1 MEGVCCAKSNEGRAI
16 EVEKA
21 KIRVRL
27 EGGKIRDVQRVP
39 EHYTVQVLDYDVSK
53 YDAAELSRDERQKS
67 CRITEWS
74 SKRRG
79 T

>member
-1 MEGVCCAKSNEGRAI
+1 M
-16 EVEKA
+16 
-21 KIRVRL
+21 RL

>member
-1 MEGVCCAKSNEGRAI
+1 M
-16 EVEKA
+16 EKA

-27 EGGKIRDVQRVP
+27 EGGKIRDVQGVP
-39 EHYTVQVLDYDVSK
+39 EHYTIQVLDYDVSK

-74 SKRRG
+74 SKRTG